1 MNGHL
6 EHHDVIRV
14 TGQSHESF
22 DDAVRRALQQ
32 LSCPRHGH
40 NHHPNMTFRTA
51 EVVKLTAHLHHD
63 RDRETCQITH
73 YNATIDVEAVHDH

>member
-1 MNGHL
+1 MNGDL

-32 LSCPRHGH
+32 LANPSHRH
-40 NHHPNMTFRTA
+40 NHHPNMTFRSA
-51 EVVKLTAHLHHD
+51 EVVKFSTRLHHD
-63 RDRETCQITH
+63 RDRKTCIITH
-73 YNATIDVEAVHDH
+73 YEATIDVDAVHDH